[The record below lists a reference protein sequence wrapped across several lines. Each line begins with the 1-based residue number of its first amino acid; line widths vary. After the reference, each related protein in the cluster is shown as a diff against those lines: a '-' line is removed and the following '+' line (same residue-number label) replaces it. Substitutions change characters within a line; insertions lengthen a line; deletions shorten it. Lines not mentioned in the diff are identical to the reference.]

1 MPKSQKPRTFR
12 QGRSAA
18 DPAGLPEE
26 EEVVVEDDPEPQ
38 DQENE
43 AVRPASSVATLF
55 SRPRASPSRRWW
67 P

>member
-18 DPAGLPEE
+18 APAGLPEE
-26 EEVVVEDDPEPQ
+26 DDVVAEEDPEPQ
-38 DQENE
+38 AQE
-43 AVRPASSVATLF
+43 ADAARPASRAATLL
-55 SRPRASPSRRWW
+55 SRPRTSPSRRWW